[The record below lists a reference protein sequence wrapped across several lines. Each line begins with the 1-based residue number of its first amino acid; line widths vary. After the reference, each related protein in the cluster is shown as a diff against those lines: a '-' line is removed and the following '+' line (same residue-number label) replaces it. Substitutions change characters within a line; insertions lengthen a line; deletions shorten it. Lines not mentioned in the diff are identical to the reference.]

1 MQLIQFFK
9 DDKGQLSSSRLFSF
23 MVVFATMIDWMNAV
37 FTTGIWK
44 PEYSTIG
51 LILGVLGVKLAQ
63 KSIETESKDKPKTDD
78 HGTN

>member
-1 MQLIQFFK
+1 MKFSQFFQ
-9 DDKGQLSSSRLFSF
+9 DDKGILSSSRLFSF

-37 FTTGIWK
+37 FTIGVWK

-63 KSIETESKDKPKTDD
+63 KSIETKEKPKIEQN
-78 HGTN
+78 GISQ